1 MLKNKKKW
9 FCINAFCLCWAWARE
24 TKQIVHWHSLGN
36 KKYVVNIFRPG
47 DPPEYNALYLIPA
60 SVFFGGYTWGI
71 MNGLPEIHNFAA
83 LGSSLCCI
91 GAIASLSSQKTA
103 RFGNNLGIVSI
114 LKHYSNNNT
123 I

>member
-1 MLKNKKKW
+1 M
-9 FCINAFCLCWAWARE
+9 
-24 TKQIVHWHSLGN
+24 
-36 KKYVVNIFRPG
+36 FRPN

-71 MNGLPEIHNFAA
+71 MNNLPEIHNFAA

-103 RFGNNLGIVSI
+103 RFGNNLGIVSVLVPTYI
-114 LKHYSNNNT
+114 MIMVGIYIENHFSE
-123 I
+123 

>member
-1 MLKNKKKW
+1 
-9 FCINAFCLCWAWARE
+9 
-24 TKQIVHWHSLGN
+24 
-36 KKYVVNIFRPG
+36 
-47 DPPEYNALYLIPA
+47 LIPA

-114 LKHYSNNNT
+114 LKHYYNNNT
-123 I
+123 SYEFFI

>member
-1 MLKNKKKW
+1 M
-9 FCINAFCLCWAWARE
+9 
-24 TKQIVHWHSLGN
+24 
-36 KKYVVNIFRPG
+36 
-47 DPPEYNALYLIPA
+47 IPA

-114 LKHYSNNNT
+114 FIPYYFNNYT
-123 I
+123 TYEFFIQMRYRLE

>member
-1 MLKNKKKW
+1 MKICKK
-9 FCINAFCLCWAWARE
+9 IYI
-24 TKQIVHWHSLGN
+24 IVL
-36 KKYVVNIFRPG
+36 FRPD
-47 DPPEYNALYLIPA
+47 DPPEYNSIYLIPA

-103 RFGNNLGIVSI
+103 RFGNNLGIVSFF
-114 LKHYSNNNT
+114 
-123 I
+123 